1 MSQVHFTGLVMLFLH
16 SSQRLVAPIGA
27 LQATPLPVTDWYN
40 DGFISDRDFSKSL
53 LLL

>member
-1 MSQVHFTGLVMLFLH
+1 MIQVHFTGLVMLFLH
-16 SSQRLVAPIGA
+16 SSRRLVALIGA
-27 LQATPLPVTDWYN
+27 SQKATWPVTDWYN